1 MPAHRWNIALGLFFS
16 AFCCVCLI
24 WWIPT
29 DIETGLIEQDR
40 YSVQIG
46 DAMLPTVT
54 ALAILGLSLLLALQS
69 LLKMRTRSED
79 KGEAPQDSASLTAE
93 NAFNILI
100 MALVLLG
107 SVALMVWAGPLLVD
121 ALNALGVTDKSYRQL
136 SDTVPYKY
144 VGFALGG
151 FVMVFG
157 LIAWVQGHLHWRG
170 GAVAIGMVIFL
181 ILLYDVPFNSLLL
194 PPNGSL

>member
-1 MPAHRWNIALGLFFS
+1 MSARRWNILLGLFFS
-16 AFCCVCLI
+16 AFSCVCLI
-24 WWIPT
+24 WWIPS

-54 ALAILGLSLLLALQS
+54 VLAVLVLSLVLTFQS
-69 LLKMRTRSED
+69 FLKTRSGSED
-79 KGEAPQDSASLTAE
+79 KADLLQDTASLTVE
-93 NAFNILI
+93 NAFNLLI
-100 MALVLLG
+100 MVLVLLC
-107 SVALMVWAGPLLVD
+107 SVALMVWTGPLLVD
-121 ALNALGVTDKSYRQL
+121 ALSILGVTDKSYRQL

-157 LIAWVQGHLHWRG
+157 LIAWVQGRMNRRA

-181 ILLYDVPFNSLLL
+181 IVLYDVPFDSLLL

>member
-1 MPAHRWNIALGLFFS
+1 MHAHRWNIALSLFFL
-16 AFCCVCLI
+16 AFGGLCLI

-46 DAMLPTVT
+46 DAMLPTMT
-54 ALAILGLSLLLALQS
+54 ALAILGLALVLALQS
-69 LLKMRTRSED
+69 LLHIRRGPVAQSDPPDDQTALS
-79 KGEAPQDSASLTAE
+79 GENGYALLT
-93 NAFNILI
+93 ISVV
-100 MALVLLG
+100 LVAA
-107 SVALMVWAGPLLVD
+107 VMLMIWAGPLSVEV
-121 ALNALGVTDKSYRQL
+121 LNTLGVTDKTYRQL

-157 LIAWVQGHLHWRG
+157 LITWVQGRIHWP
-170 GAVAIGMVIFL
+170 AVAVAAGMVVFL
-181 ILLYDVPFNSLLL
+181 ILLYDLTFDSLLL

>member
-1 MPAHRWNIALGLFFS
+1 MSAHRWNIAVGLLFS
-16 AFCCVCLI
+16 VFSCVCLF

-29 DIETGLIEQDR
+29 DIESGLIEQDR

-46 DAMLPTVT
+46 DALLPTVT

-69 LLKMRTRSED
+69 FLKTQKGWKDRIDLLKDE
-79 KGEAPQDSASLTAE
+79 ASLTAE
-93 NAFNILI
+93 NAVNLLI
-100 MALVLLG
+100 MALILLCA
-107 SVALMVWAGPLLVD
+107 VALMVWAGPLLVD

-136 SDTVPYKY
+136 SDTAPYKY

-157 LIAWVQGHLHWRG
+157 LIAWVQGQVHWRA
-170 GAVAIGMVIFL
+170 GAVAIGMVFFL
-181 ILLYDVPFNSLLL
+181 IVLYDVPFDSLLL